1 MFVLSSH
8 SAWCFLLTRYAIVAN
23 LKMSTFLDLLSGKE
37 YTFLLIR
44 HPQPLLCLLQSRVS
58 VNVCKMTEEVFPR
71 YKHTEVRDMDQI
83 ISFWEEKQRI
93 LSILHRHGLSCHQ
106 EIRGAS
112 ALGRLRVAP
121 RLLGTLPSSG
131 PNKGAVGSSPTV
143 MEQDPMGPSWD
154 GAHHLMPSSCF
165 PFVEKL

>member
-112 ALGRLRVAP
+112 ALGRLRGMVWGG
-121 RLLGTLPSSG
+121 RREECSGWGTHVYLWRIHFDIWQ
-131 PNKGAVGSSPTV
+131 N
-143 MEQDPMGPSWD
+143 
-154 GAHHLMPSSCF
+154 
-165 PFVEKL
+165 